1 MASLVDIGV
10 NLMSPAFDRDR
21 EAVIARAQAAGVR
34 TLIITGSS
42 IESSV
47 AAAAFASNHLNHPSN
62 FTTEFHGGKYDI
74 VSETPRTP
82 WLINSCMTTAG
93 VHPHNAKDWDAAALA
108 RLREL
113 VEGVPVASA
122 SLAQPPVAIGECGL
136 DYNRNFSPPQAQ
148 RQCFED
154 QLALAAQLG
163 KPVFLHERDAFDDF
177 LSILKKYRANLPGA
191 VVHCFTGGPAELEAY
206 LEQDCYIGI
215 TGWVCDERRGAHL
228 SPLLPRIPANRL
240 LLETDAPYLL
250 PRNLP
255 HSAAS
260 QNAAPRSERGKS
272 GRNEPC
278 YLPHIAACVAAITG
292 KPPQQLAEETTAN
305 ARRLFGE

>member
-1 MASLVDIGV
+1 
-10 NLMSPAFDRDR
+10 
-21 EAVIARAQAAGVR
+21 
-34 TLIITGSS
+34 
-42 IESSV
+42 
-47 AAAAFASNHLNHPSN
+47 
-62 FTTEFHGGKYDI
+62 
-74 VSETPRTP
+74 
-82 WLINSCMTTAG
+82 MTTAG

-113 VEGVPVASA
+113 AAGAA
-122 SLAQPPVAIGECGL
+122 ATLAAIGECGL

-177 LSILKKYRANLPGA
+177 VSILKKYRANLPGA
-191 VVHCFTGGPAELEAY
+191 VVHCFTGGAAELEAY
-206 LEQDCYIGI
+206 LELDCYIGI
-215 TGWVCDERRGAHL
+215 TGWICDERRGAHL
-228 SPLLPRIPANRL
+228 VPLLPRIPADRL

-255 HSAAS
+255 G
-260 QNAAPRSERGKS
+260 NLPRSVRGKS

-278 YLPHIAACVAAITG
+278 FLPHIAACVAAIAG
-292 KPPQQLAEETTAN
+292 KPPQQLAEETGAN
-305 ARRLFGE
+305 ARRLFTSLPAA